1 MTTMDTRTKRC
12 RIALIGAGV
21 MGRAHLDLI
30 EKSDDF
36 EVVGIADPT
45 TSILDKLSSKGH
57 PTFVDHRKM
66 LDDARP
72 DGVLIASPNKYHVP
86 AAIDCI
92 ERGIATLIE
101 KPVSDS
107 LEGAIRLLDA
117 LRSAT
122 APVLVGHHRRHN
134 PLLKRA
140 AEHVASGGLGKV
152 VAVYGTW
159 LRRKPDEYFEDKWKL
174 QAAMGGGVLLI
185 NTIHDVD
192 CLRMLCGD
200 IESVQAMTSS
210 ATRGFDVE
218 DTAVVTLRFASGA
231 LGTLT
236 ISDATVAPWCWEMT
250 SQEDPRFATIPETC
264 YTICGTAGS
273 LEVPTLETWT
283 NEPNGGRA
291 APFIRR
297 RLYHLPADA
306 LTEQLAHFAHV
317 IRGEAPP
324 LVSAEDAA
332 RTLAAT
338 LAIRISASERRVVD
352 VAEMLAH

>member
-1 MTTMDTRTKRC
+1 MAAMNTMNRRC
-12 RIALIGAGV
+12 RIGLIGAGV

-30 EKSDDF
+30 AKSEDF
-36 EVVGIADPT
+36 EVAGVADPT
-45 TSILDKLSSKGH
+45 AAILDQLSAKGY
-57 PTFVDHRKM
+57 PTYADHRRM
-66 LDDARP
+66 LDDTRP

-107 LEGAIRLLDA
+107 LEGALRLLDA
-117 LRSAT
+117 LRGAK

-140 AEHVASGGLGKV
+140 AEHIASGGLGKV
-152 VAVYGTW
+152 VAVHGTW
-159 LRRKPDEYFEDKWKL
+159 LRRKPDEYFQDKWKL

-200 IESVQAMTSS
+200 IVSVQAMTSN

-264 YTICGTAGS
+264 YTICGTKGS
-273 LEVPTLETWT
+273 LAVPTLETWT

-306 LTEQLAHFAHV
+306 LTGQLAHFAQV

-324 LVSAEDAA
+324 LVSAADAA
-332 RTLAAT
+332 QTLAAT
-338 LAIRISASERRVVD
+338 LAIRISASEGRVVD
-352 VAEMLAH
+352 VAPMLAH

>member
-1 MTTMDTRTKRC
+1 MNKRC
-12 RIALIGAGV
+12 RIALVGAGV

-30 EKSDDF
+30 EKNADF
-36 EVVGIADPT
+36 EVVAIADPT
-45 TSILDKLSSKGH
+45 TSILEKLASKGY

-66 LDDARP
+66 LDEAKP
-72 DGVLIASPNKYHVP
+72 DGVLIASPNKFHVP

-92 ERGIATLIE
+92 ERRIATLIE

-107 LEGAIRLLDA
+107 MEGAIRLLGA
-117 LRSAT
+117 LRNAT

-134 PLLKRA
+134 PILKRA
-140 AEHVASGGLGKV
+140 SEHIARGGLGKI
-152 VAVYGTW
+152 VAVHGTW
-159 LRRKPDEYFEDKWKL
+159 LRRKPDEYFEDKWKQ
-174 QAAMGGGVLLI
+174 QAGMGGGVLLI

-200 IESVQAMTSS
+200 IESVQAMTSN

-218 DTAVVTLRFASGA
+218 DTAVVTLRFASGV

-264 YTICGTAGS
+264 YTICGTEGS

-291 APFIRR
+291 ASFIRR

-306 LTEQLAHFAHV
+306 LTEQLAHFARV
-317 IRGEAPP
+317 IRGEVPP

-352 VAEMLAH
+352 VAELLAH

>member
-1 MTTMDTRTKRC
+1 MATTMKKRC

-30 EKSDDF
+30 ERNPDF
-36 EVVGIADPT
+36 EVAGIADPT
-45 TSILDKLSSKGH
+45 QAILDKLAPKGYR
-57 PTFVDHRKM
+57 TFTDHRAM
-66 LDDARP
+66 LDAVKP
-72 DGVLIASPNKYHVP
+72 DGALIASPNKFHVP
-86 AAIDCI
+86 AALDCI
-92 ERGIATLIE
+92 ERGVATLIE

-107 LEGAIRLLDA
+107 LEGAIDLLRA
-117 LRSAT
+117 LRTSRV
-122 APVLVGHHRRHN
+122 PVLIGHHRRHN

-140 AEHVASGGLGKV
+140 ADHIAKGGIGNV